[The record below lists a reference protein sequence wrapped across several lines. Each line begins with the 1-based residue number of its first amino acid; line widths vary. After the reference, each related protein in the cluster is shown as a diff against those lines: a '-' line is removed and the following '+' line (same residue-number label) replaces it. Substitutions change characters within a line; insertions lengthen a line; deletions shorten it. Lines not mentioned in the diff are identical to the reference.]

1 MLGVTIDNKLTFE
14 SHLKNIRQKANQ
26 KLSAL
31 VTVANLRLPFQRKV
45 LLEFFIKF
53 QFSYFP
59 LICIFSSTV
68 LNKTIVYFMKNLSD

>member
-31 VTVANLRLPFQRKV
+31 VAVANLRLPFQRKV

-68 LNKTIVYFMKNLSD
+68 LNKTMVYFMKNLSD

>member
-1 MLGVTIDNKLTFE
+1 MLCVTIDNKLTFE

-26 KLSAL
+26 KLNAL

-45 LLEFFIKF
+45 LLESFIKF

-68 LNKTIVYFMKNLSD
+68 LNKTMVYFMKNLSD